1 MFSCII
7 YPMKLIVGLGNPG
20 KEYENNR
27 HNVGFILADR
37 LIEYLHNQEQIPI
50 QHETKF
56 DCIFARVQLETE
68 AFIVSKPQTHMN
80 RSGQAV
86 SQIMQYYK
94 VPLEN
99 LYIAHDDLDILL
111 GKYKIQKGTGP
122 KLHNG
127 ITSIESVL
135 GTKDFCRVRI
145 GVENRSEENRIP
157 GEAYVLQDFTEEEQ
171 EIINNTV
178 DKIVSWLV
186 R

>member
-1 MFSCII
+1 
-7 YPMKLIVGLGNPG
+7 MKLIVGLGNPG
-20 KEYENNR
+20 KKYENNR
-27 HNVGFILADR
+27 HNVGFMLADR
-37 LIEYLHNQEQIPI
+37 LIEYLHTQEQIPI
-50 QHETKF
+50 KHETKF

-68 AFIVSKPQTHMN
+68 AFIVSKPQTYMN

-86 SQIMQYYK
+86 SKIMQYYK

-135 GTKDFCRVRI
+135 GTKDFWRVRI

-157 GEAYVLQDFTEEEQ
+157 GEAYVLQDFTEEERKVTKGVIN
-171 EIINNTV
+171 EIIN
-178 DKIVSWLV
+178 KLV
-186 R
+186 ARI